1 MTNKVGLTA
10 FATHTL
16 DLRDEDPEK
25 TKPASIRGTLTEG
38 DLPQSGVEVVLSDEK
53 GQEKARVK
61 TDDEGKYVMSD
72 VAPGKYRLT
81 ATKSRTSRKAAY
93 PRDKPTFEVAPGA
106 KLTIDLV
113 LFL

>member
-1 MTNKVGLTA
+1 
-10 FATHTL
+10 
-16 DLRDEDPEK
+16 
-25 TKPASIRGTLTEG
+25 
-38 DLPQSGVEVVLSDEK
+38 VLSDEK

-61 TDDEGKYVMSD
+61 TDDDGKFVFND

-81 ATKSRTSRKAAY
+81 ATKSRSRRTASY